1 MSDFLPRSFYGYDLF
16 VIEFCLV
23 LAAIFMALTAPAFG
37 DRFFRAISRPF
48 ASLARRPVLSLI
60 AIGIAP
66 LVLRALLGQI
76 RPLPAPHIHDEY
88 SFLLASDTFVHGR
101 LANPAHP
108 LWKFFES
115 FHILQQPTYAS
126 MYPPAQGAF
135 LAMGQALTGAPW
147 FGVALSTG
155 VMCSALLWMLRGW
168 FSPGWA
174 FLGASI
180 AVIRIGIFSYWM
192 SSYWGGSVAAAGGA
206 LAAGAFIR
214 LWKRPRPVD
223 AGLLHGSLL
232 HGTLLGI
239 GIVMLANSRPFE
251 GALFSA
257 PLVAALLWRYA
268 PRFAAWR
275 HAPSKHAG
283 NRVPDHMGDRM
294 GRRALVP
301 FVSILAIGA
310 AFTCYYNWRV
320 TGHPFE
326 LPQMLQRKQY
336 AIYGYTP
343 FEATRPEPVYRHAVI
358 RDFYVDTEAGYR
370 LYPHSFFDAVRL
382 FFVKEKVLFWFFLGP
397 VLVLPLLLG
406 ARAFLSRKLAL
417 LGVAF
422 LLVTAGLAL
431 VVWPI
436 NPHYYAPATC
446 AIYAYLV
453 QAMRRVRYA
462 PGRAGPVGLSL
473 VRSIVCIV
481 VVMAVTRSLAG
492 PLGLNVAPWP
502 STWFNTSPE
511 NTLRAEMLKAVR
523 GWQGKTLIIVRYAPG
538 HNPENEWVY
547 NEADIDRA
555 KVVWAR
561 EMPAGNQALLDY
573 FRDRRILLLEPDR
586 APNRLVLYS
595 PPPAGAK

>member
-1 MSDFLPRSFYGYDLF
+1 MFDFLPPAFSGYDLF
-16 VIEFCLV
+16 VIEFLLV
-23 LAAIFMALTAPAFG
+23 LAAIFISPTVPNFG
-37 DRFFRAISRPF
+37 DRFFRAITRPLEN
-48 ASLARRPVLSLI
+48 LARRPALSLI
-60 AIGIAP
+60 VIGIAP

-76 RPLPAPHIHDEY
+76 RPIPAPHIHDEY

-101 LANPAHP
+101 LANPPHP
-108 LWKFFES
+108 LWMFFET
-115 FHILQQPTYAS
+115 FHILQQPAYAS
-126 MYPPAQGAF
+126 MYQPAPGAF
-135 LAMGQALTGAPW
+135 LAIGQALTGVPW
-147 FGVALSTG
+147 AGVALGTG

-206 LAAGAFIR
+206 LVAGAMIR
-214 LWKRPRPVD
+214 LWKRPH
-223 AGLLHGSLL
+223 LIHGV
-232 HGTLLGI
+232 LLGL
-239 GIVMLANSRPFE
+239 GVVMLANSRPFE

-257 PLVAALLWRYA
+257 PLVVALFW
-268 PRFAAWR
+268 
-275 HAPSKHAG
+275 KHARWKPAG
-283 NRVPDHMGDRM
+283 NPVW
-294 GRRALVP
+294 RRALVP
-301 FVSILAIGA
+301 LVSLLAIGA

-320 TGHPFE
+320 TGDPFQ

-343 FEATRPEPVYRHAVI
+343 FEATKPEPLYRHAVI
-358 RDFYVDTEAGYR
+358 RDFYVNTEAGYR
-370 LYPHSFFDAVRL
+370 LPPNSFLDAVRL
-382 FFVKEKVLFWFFLGP
+382 FFFREKVLFWFFLGP

-406 ARAFLSRKLAL
+406 ARAFLSGRLAP
-417 LGVAF
+417 LGIAF
-422 LLVTAGLAL
+422 LVVTAGLAL

-453 QAMRRVRYA
+453 QSMRRIRYTRWR
-462 PGRAGPVGLSL
+462 GGPVGLSL
-473 VRSIVCIV
+473 VRSVVCIC

-492 PLGLNVAPWP
+492 PLGIEVATWP
-502 STWFNTSPE
+502 STWFNTSPQDR
-511 NTLRAEMLKAVR
+511 LRAEMLATLR
-523 GWQGKTLIIVRYAPG
+523 GRPEKTLIIVRYAPG
-538 HNPENEWVY
+538 HNPEDEWVY

-573 FRDRRILLLEPDR
+573 FQGRRILLLEPDT
-586 APNRLVLYS
+586 APDRLVPYS
-595 PPPAGAK
+595 PLAAIR

>member
-1 MSDFLPRSFYGYDLF
+1 MFDFLPPAFYGYDLF
-16 VIEFCLV
+16 VIEFFLV
-23 LAAIFMALTAPAFG
+23 LAAIFISLTVPGFG
-37 DRFFRAISRPF
+37 DRFFRAVIRPF
-48 ASLARRPVLSLI
+48 ENLARRPVLSLI
-60 AIGIAP
+60 VIGIAP
-66 LVLRALLGQI
+66 LVLRALLGQL
-76 RPLPAPHIHDEY
+76 RPIPAPHIHDEY

-108 LWKFFES
+108 LWQFFES

-135 LAMGQALTGAPW
+135 LAIGQALTGVPW

-155 VMCSALLWMLRGW
+155 AMCAALLWMLRGW

-206 LAAGAFIR
+206 LVAGAVIR
-214 LWKRPRPVD
+214 LWNSPRSIERD
-223 AGLLHGSLL
+223 LRHGGLINA
-232 HGTLLGI
+232 TLLGL

-257 PLVAALLWRYA
+257 PLLAALLWRLA
-268 PRFAAWR
+268 PRVTWKQSTNLAW
-275 HAPSKHAG
+275 
-283 NRVPDHMGDRM
+283 
-294 GRRALVP
+294 RRALIP
-301 FVSILAIGA
+301 LVSILAIGA

-320 TGHPFE
+320 TGDPFQ
-326 LPQMLQRKQY
+326 LPQVLQRKQY
-336 AIYGYTP
+336 AIYGYSP
-343 FEATRPEPVYRHAVI
+343 FETTRPEPVYRHAVI
-358 RDFYVDTEAGYR
+358 RDFYVNTEAGYR
-370 LYPHSFFDAVRL
+370 LAPDSFLDALRL
-382 FFVKEKVLFWFFLGP
+382 FFFREKVLFWFFLGP

-406 ARAFLSRKLAL
+406 ARAFLSRKLAP
-417 LGVAF
+417 LGLAF

-453 QAMRRVRYA
+453 QVMRRIRYA
-462 PGRAGPVGLSL
+462 PWQGGPVGLSL
-473 VRSIVCIV
+473 VRSVVCIC

-492 PLGLNVAPWP
+492 PLGIEVATWP
-502 STWFNTSPE
+502 STWFNTSAQ
-511 NTLRAEMLKAVR
+511 NTLRAAMLATLR
-523 GWQGKTLIIVRYAPG
+523 ARPEKTLIIVRYAPG
-538 HNPENEWVY
+538 HNPEDEWVY

-561 EMPAGNQALLDY
+561 EMPSGNQALLDY
-573 FRDRRILLLEPDR
+573 FRDRRILLLEPDT
-586 APNRLVLYS
+586 APDRLVPYS
-595 PPPAGAK
+595 LPPSAN